1 MKWII
6 WNFMLTR
13 KQWLAQWHSG
23 TEEQRVK
30 ELKDETTGRKD
41 KN

>member
-1 MKWII
+1 
-6 WNFMLTR
+6 MLTR
-13 KQWLAQWHSG
+13 KQWLAQCQNCSG